1 MSVSLPAEAASFINF
16 YLLVFLL
23 KPTED
28 LRNSFRFNFYILVS
42 KIYKVHCHSIFFV
55 LIIGCYCFLNELQLV
70 SAISYLSLLPYLC
83 LFVSGC
89 KLQHKN
95 ADPRKKLSNDS
106 DEAIIYTKPED
117 EIFHRVL
124 IPKLCPPTKKKSLI
138 YVLLFLFGKSTYIM
152 VHVCHL

>member
-1 MSVSLPAEAASFINF
+1 MNCSWFQQ
-16 YLLVFLL
+16 FL
-23 KPTED
+23 
-28 LRNSFRFNFYILVS
+28 I
-42 KIYKVHCHSIFFV
+42 
-55 LIIGCYCFLNELQLV
+55 
-70 SAISYLSLLPYLC
+70 SLLPYPC

-124 IPKLCPPTKKKSLI
+124 IPKLCPPTKKK
-138 YVLLFLFGKSTYIM
+138 VTYISTFVFVWQVYIYHGSYM
-152 VHVCHL
+152 SLVTGFFPNAFQISLWSFSFPLHAQQPSTNEVSIFSALC